1 MDEDI
6 IALITTALATP
17 DVGQPHDSALA
28 QQQAGAILQALRSA
42 GYDVIR
48 RADAEEPEAIPP
60 QELNASNDG

>member
-1 MDEDI
+1 MDDDV
-6 IALITTALATP
+6 IALIANALGATDAGRP
-17 DVGQPHDSALA
+17 PDSARA

-48 RADAEEPEAIPP
+48 RADAEEPESIPP